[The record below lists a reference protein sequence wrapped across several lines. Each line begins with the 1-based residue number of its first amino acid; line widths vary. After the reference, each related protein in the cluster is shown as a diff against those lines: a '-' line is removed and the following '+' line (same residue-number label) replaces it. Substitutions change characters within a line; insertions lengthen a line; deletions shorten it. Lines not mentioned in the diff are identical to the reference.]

1 VLLWA
6 SAGTRLDGKI
16 PPTALQDFY
25 SLGGFLNLSGLE
37 PQSLTGPNY
46 AIVRTVYF
54 RKIGRG
60 GEGLFDFPTYLGVS
74 FEAGNVY
81 SRRGDLGWN
90 SARKDGSVFLGL
102 DTLLGP
108 LYIGSGYDEL
118 GHSAYYLFLGRTF

>member
-1 VLLWA
+1 
-6 SAGTRLDGKI
+6 
-16 PPTALQDFY
+16 
-25 SLGGFLNLSGLE
+25 
-37 PQSLTGPNY
+37 
-46 AIVRTVYF
+46 
-54 RKIGRG
+54 
-60 GEGLFDFPTYLGVS
+60 VS